1 MHSKAQCS
9 DTDSID
15 AVTIICHTNWKCN
28 YCLKER
34 WNQYKHHWLGSSYI
48 SCISLT
54 LCLIVSAPVAGC
66 FSIFFVRVHL
76 HIAAILSLSLSPR
89 APTFNICRPACAHI
103 TCVYQLRW
111 VLHIS
116 LCLTRDS
123 DIAGTRQFN
132 RSTTEQHRWKEIAA
146 AVVVDIQLI
155 KWDSATSM
163 RKKEG
168 VTEKA

>member
-1 MHSKAQCS
+1 M
-9 DTDSID
+9 
-15 AVTIICHTNWKCN
+15 
-28 YCLKER
+28 
-34 WNQYKHHWLGSSYI
+34 
-48 SCISLT
+48 
-54 LCLIVSAPVAGC
+54 
-66 FSIFFVRVHL
+66 
-76 HIAAILSLSLSPR
+76 
-89 APTFNICRPACAHI
+89 
-103 TCVYQLRW
+103 
-111 VLHIS
+111 LHIS